1 MTGKKRYDFIDMA
14 KGVGMLFIMIGH
26 LRITRIEALYPLQA
40 WIYSFHIP
48 LFFFLSGFLF
58 RPDVPLKQFARA
70 KLKSILIPY
79 FCTGIIIIG
88 YELYGAACKSK
99 LTWDFALEE
108 LKQLVFQQRKWTI
121 WFLAAL
127 LIVNIL
133 AYVLKKLL
141 RSDIAVGIAVVLL
154 AAAGLIYY
162 CLGGNK
168 LPWDIDVALPAMPF
182 FFGGT
187 LVRRCLGSIKER
199 IGGRLRLALVGCGA
213 LAVSIVTAMINYRTS
228 GVITD
233 MFGMRYGIAP
243 LMYLSAFA
251 GIAAVTAFS
260 ALVTIRPL
268 RYLGANSLTY
278 FAFHQTIVL
287 PLTYTAL
294 NAAHI
299 VIGADTPWWEM
310 VLYWLMV
317 LAIILIR
324 LTAWNFILA
333 HTKLAFIVGKRKR
346 SVDIVN
352 NL

>member
-26 LRITRIEALYPLQA
+26 LGITRIEALYPLQA

-58 RPDVPLKQFARA
+58 RSDVGVKQFVGS
-70 KLKSILIPY
+70 KLKSIVIPY
-79 FCTGIIIIG
+79 FCTGIIIII
-88 YELYGAACKSK
+88 YKFYAAACVNQLS
-99 LTWDFALEE
+99 WSYVLEE
-108 LKQLVFQQRKWTI
+108 FKLLVIQRHTWTI

-127 LIVNIL
+127 LVVNLI
-133 AYVLKKLL
+133 AYGLKQLL
-141 RSDIAVGIAVVLL
+141 RSDVAVGIAVVLL

-162 CLGGNK
+162 RLGGDK

-187 LVRRCLGSIKER
+187 LVRRYLGSIKER

-278 FAFHQTIVL
+278 FAFHQKIVL

-299 VIGADTPWWEM
+299 VIRADTPWWEM
-310 VLYWLMV
+310 ILYWLMV